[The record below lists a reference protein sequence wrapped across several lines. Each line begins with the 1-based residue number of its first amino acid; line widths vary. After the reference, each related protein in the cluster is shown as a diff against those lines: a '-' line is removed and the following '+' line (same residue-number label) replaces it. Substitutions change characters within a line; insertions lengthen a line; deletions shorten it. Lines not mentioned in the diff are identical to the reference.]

1 MKKQRNLNS
10 LQTRSRSI
18 WAMKVLGT
26 YSHEEIVAL
35 RRSTAVTVPS
45 ALAATGIVET
55 IRADDMTA
63 HIIEGQSN
71 EA

>member
-1 MKKQRNLNS
+1 
-10 LQTRSRSI
+10 
-18 WAMKVLGT
+18 MKVLGA

-45 ALAATGIVET
+45 ALATTGIVET
-55 IRADDMTA
+55 LRANDMTA

>member
-1 MKKQRNLNS
+1 MKSSLNS
-10 LQTRSRSI
+10 LQERSRRL
-18 WAMKVLGT
+18 WAMKVLGV
-26 YSHEEIVAL
+26 YSREEIVAL

-45 ALAATGIVET
+45 ALATTGIVET

-71 EA
+71 ET